1 MRIQVNQQTVFVGT
15 GSGQHTSRKRTV
27 VFLHGAGMDH
37 SVWLMPARYFARQG
51 FNVVAPDFPAH
62 GGSEGQAL
70 TSVEAMA
77 DWLTAVLDTLGLGEV
92 DLVGHSMGSL
102 VALDWASRHADRLH
116 RLVLLGT
123 SAPMPVS
130 DALLDAAETR
140 DRDAMQMANQW
151 SHSSQGLLG
160 GHAVPGMT
168 LYRGA
173 LRLLHRTP
181 PGVYHGDLSACN
193 NYAQGQEASAK
204 VRAPTLVLMGEEDKM
219 TAPKASQQ
227 VVDRLQS
234 ATTVRLAKTGHSM
247 LSEAPNQ
254 VLDALSG
261 FLLAE

>member
-1 MRIQVNQQTVFVGT
+1 MRIQVNQQDVFVGT
-15 GSGQHTSRKRTV
+15 GSGEHTRKARTV

-62 GGSEGQAL
+62 GGSQGEAL
-70 TSVEAMA
+70 SSVEAMA
-77 DWLTAVLDTLGLGEV
+77 DWLTSVLDVLGIGSI

-102 VALDWASRHADRLH
+102 VALEWASRHADRME

-130 DALLDAAETR
+130 DTLLYAAETR
-140 DRDAMQMANQW
+140 DREAMQMANQW
-151 SHSSQGLLG
+151 SHSNQGLLG

-181 PGVYHGDLSACN
+181 EGVYHADLSACN
-193 NYAQGQEASAK
+193 QYAIGDTTLEKIS
-204 VRAPTLVLMGEEDKM
+204 APTLVLMGEEDKM
-219 TAPKASQQ
+219 TAPRASQQ
-227 VVDRLQS
+227 VVDRL
-234 ATTVRLAKTGHSM
+234 ATVTALRLPKTGHSM
-247 LSEAPNQ
+247 LSEAPNA

-261 FLLAE
+261 FLLTE

>member
-15 GSGQHTSRKRTV
+15 GSGQHTSQKRTV

-62 GGSEGQAL
+62 GGSDGQAL
-70 TSVEAMA
+70 TSVDAMA

-151 SHSSQGLLG
+151 SHSST
-160 GHAVPGMT
+160 AVRCDCFIGPLPAFTTGISQPVT
-168 LYRGA
+168 TTCRVKR
-173 LRLLHRTP
+173 RLPRSVHP
-181 PGVYHGDLSACN
+181 PWS
-193 NYAQGQEASAK
+193 
-204 VRAPTLVLMGEEDKM
+204 
-219 TAPKASQQ
+219 
-227 VVDRLQS
+227 
-234 ATTVRLAKTGHSM
+234 
-247 LSEAPNQ
+247 
-254 VLDALSG
+254 
-261 FLLAE
+261 